1 MKNIFSNLL
10 TIAVFFRLCE
20 FGAKPI
26 TALIVALAAGVAA
39 EQVIKSTFNKKRSP
53 HGTSATM
60 RTNKNT
66 IHNIVARKGEFV
78 K

>member
-20 FGAKPI
+20 FGAKPV

-39 EQVIKSTFNKKRSP
+39 EWVIKSTFGKKRSP
-53 HGTSATM
+53 HGTSTTM

>member
-20 FGAKPI
+20 FGAKPV

-39 EQVIKSTFNKKRSP
+39 EQVIKSAFNKKRSP
-53 HGTSATM
+53 HGTTPVK

-66 IHNIVARKGEFV
+66 TYIVTQKRGFV

>member
-20 FGAKPI
+20 FGAKPV
-26 TALIVALAAGVAA
+26 TALIVALAAGVVA

-53 HGTSATM
+53 HGTTPIK

-66 IHNIVARKGEFV
+66 SYIITQKRGFV

>member
-20 FGAKPI
+20 FGAKPV

-39 EQVIKSTFNKKRSP
+39 EWVVKSTFGKKRSP

-66 IHNIVARKGEFV
+66 TYIVAQKRGFV

>member
-20 FGAKPI
+20 FGAKPV

-39 EQVIKSTFNKKRSP
+39 EWVVKSTFGKKRSP
-53 HGTSATM
+53 HGTSTTM

-66 IHNIVARKGEFV
+66 TYIVAQKRGFV